1 MCVCVC
7 AGAWGVR
14 QLSIHMD
21 VLCEYSHAFVWVFH
35 CMSTRGRFIHGNL
48 ACVLEDPLCHSIIN
62 IRT

>member
-14 QLSIHMD
+14 QLSKHMD

-35 CMSTRGRFIHGNL
+35 HMSTIVRFIHGIL
-48 ACVLEDPLCHSIIN
+48 ASV
-62 IRT
+62 